1 MEKRK
6 RVSCGAMH
14 PAAGTGSGRDLH
26 SENYA
31 GKCPGSPEGKHDE
44 GKHAASGA
52 PAQRM
57 PKGSLAPVPLDGEAR
72 VPVYGHGGMH
82 PVPGKGRAISGNG
95 MRRGQT
101 GFRTGRKGAWRD
113 IACRTEGN
121 AYDLLSRTASLRHAS
136 CTGQHMDL
144 SAERLMK
151 AV

>member
-1 MEKRK
+1 
-6 RVSCGAMH
+6 MH
-14 PAAGTGSGRDLH
+14 PAAGTGRGRDLH

-72 VPVYGHGGMH
+72 VPVYDRIPFQTREGLYPREGYGG
-82 PVPGKGRAISGNG
+82 GKRDSV
-95 MRRGQT
+95 QEE
-101 GFRTGRKGAWRD
+101 KGVRRD

-121 AYDLLSRTASLRHAS
+121 AYDLLPQTASPRHVS
-136 CTGQHMDL
+136 CIGQHMDL
-144 SAERLMK
+144 SAERSTK